1 MVVAQ
6 QEGIII
12 MHRGWQCPLLSMTA
26 KSPFIDLT
34 HASFNNYYVHYLHF
48 IRQYNGLALCWKI
61 GHPLFFITFTCN
73 PKWPEITSLLLPGQT
88 ASDRPD
94 LTGRVFELE
103 LKALLKRL
111 SEGMSVFMSVFHCAC
126 SHSAILARTA
136 ACPRP
141 FDPTSPDC
149 PLEPAQ
155 FTGLA
160 STGSCR
166 DLRQFVVVPVWGPA
180 DA

>member
-1 MVVAQ
+1 M
-6 QEGIII
+6 
-12 MHRGWQCPLLSMTA
+12 
-26 KSPFIDLT
+26 
-34 HASFNNYYVHYLHF
+34 
-48 IRQYNGLALCWKI
+48 
-61 GHPLFFITFTCN
+61 
-73 PKWPEITSLLLPGQT
+73 
-88 ASDRPD
+88 
-94 LTGRVFELE
+94 
-103 LKALLKRL
+103 KALLKRL

-160 STGSCR
+160 STGSCIPDFPIFGQIGAPFPLRHSEHAHLLSNIEKLTLPHLGQYVPFLEPNRRFGLSVGTHR
-166 DLRQFVVVPVWGPA
+166 DQ
-180 DA
+180 